1 MKKFTY
7 LMLNTR
13 NGFYKIGESNLPK
26 FREKT
31 LQSEEPEVEI
41 YASFT
46 SEKCNEK
53 ILHERFSHKRI
64 RGEWFSLS
72 NEDLNYIKNNVGLF
86 SIFDMQDYEITKEIK
101 NTTIKSKTNLLYK
114 PKHKVI
120 KEKNHIIKETHR
132 EIYHIDGISY
142 GWGYVRASGFGKF
155 TKGFATLD
163 LNYFDFITLEYS
175 EQNERF
181 FNFYENFLKN
191 DKMYP
196 YHLLRVLLFAALM
209 SEIIADKI
217 IKSDIFIKHPLANC
231 DGNPER
237 YIYGKKFLALNR

>member
-1 MKKFTY
+1 
-7 LMLNTR
+7 MLNTR

-120 KEKNHIIKETHR
+120 KQKNHIIKETHR

-142 GWGYVRASGFGKF
+142 GWGYVRSSGFGKF

-237 YIYGKKFLALNR
+237 YIYGKKFLALNI

>member
-46 SEKCNEK
+46 SEICNEK

-64 RGEWFSLS
+64 RGEWFSLTH
-72 NEDLNYIKNNVGLF
+72 EDLNYIKNNVGLF

-142 GWGYVRASGFGKF
+142 GWGYVRASGFGRF

-237 YIYGKKFLALNR
+237 YIYGKKFLALKR

>member
-46 SEKCNEK
+46 SEICNEK